1 MIRKIMRLFSFR
13 KYLFQF
19 QKDRGRMVYLVIGLG
34 NPGKRYESTRHNIG
48 FMVVEKLAAGWKI
61 ELKQKS
67 FKALWGKGTIAGNNI
82 LLAKPQTFMNLSGTA
97 VRQLQSFF
105 KMDISNLIVIH
116 DDLDLPF
123 GSVRLKA
130 GGGTAGHKGL
140 ASIESNLGTS
150 DFIRVRLGIG
160 KPVDKSRIEG
170 YVLEPFRKEEQV
182 VLPEVLEWAADAS
195 AEIVLNGLQ
204 KAVGKYQIKNMNFLK
219 KED

>member
-1 MIRKIMRLFSFR
+1 
-13 KYLFQF
+13 
-19 QKDRGRMVYLVIGLG
+19 MVYLVIGLG
-34 NPGKRYESTRHNIG
+34 NPGKRYESTRHNVG
-48 FMVVEKLAAGWKI
+48 FMVVEKLADRWKI
-61 ELKQKS
+61 ELKHNS
-67 FKALWGKGTIAGNNI
+67 FNAIWGKGGVDGKSV

-97 VRQLQSFF
+97 ARRLQSFF
-105 KMDISNLIVIH
+105 KTDISRLIVIH

-123 GSVRLKA
+123 GSIRMKA

-140 ASIESNLGTS
+140 ASIESDLGSS

-170 YVLEPFRKEEQV
+170 YVLEPFRKEDQV
-182 VLPEVLEWAADAS
+182 VLQQVIERAADAS

-204 KAVGKYQIKNMNFLK
+204 KAIGKYQTKNMNFLK

>member
-1 MIRKIMRLFSFR
+1 MVLMD
-13 KYLFQF
+13 YL
-19 QKDRGRMVYLVIGLG
+19 LVGLG

-48 FMVVEKLAAGWKI
+48 FMVLEKIAAGLEI

-67 FKALWGKGTIAGNNI
+67 FDALWGKGAVSGKNV
-82 LLAKPQTFMNLSGTA
+82 LLAKPQTYMNLSGTA
-97 VRQLQSFF
+97 VRRLQSFF
-105 KMDISNLIVIH
+105 KTETSNLIVIH

-150 DFIRVRLGIG
+150 DFMRVRLGIG

-170 YVLEPFRKEEQV
+170 YVLEPFRKEEQD
-182 VLPEVLEWAADAS
+182 VLPEIIGLAAEAS

-204 KAVGKYQIKNMNFLK
+204 KALSKYQTKNRNFLK

>member
-1 MIRKIMRLFSFR
+1 MD
-13 KYLFQF
+13 YLI
-19 QKDRGRMVYLVIGLG
+19 IGLG
-34 NPGKRYESTRHNIG
+34 NPGKRYETTRHNIG
-48 FMVVEKLAAGWKI
+48 FMVLEKLAGQLEIA
-61 ELKQKS
+61 LKQKS
-67 FKALWGKGTIAGNNI
+67 FNALWGKGTIDGKNI

-97 VRQLQSFF
+97 TRQLQSFF
-105 KMDISNLIVIH
+105 KTDISNLIVIH

-150 DFIRVRLGIG
+150 GFMRVRLGIG

-170 YVLEPFRKEEQV
+170 YVLEPFGKEEKN
-182 VLPEVLEWAADAS
+182 VLPEVLGRAADAS

-204 KAVGKYQIKNMNFLK
+204 QAVSKYQTKNINFFK
-219 KED
+219 KEE

>member
-1 MIRKIMRLFSFR
+1 MD
-13 KYLFQF
+13 YL
-19 QKDRGRMVYLVIGLG
+19 IISLG

-48 FMVVEKLAAGWKI
+48 FMALDRLAAQFEI
-61 ELKQKS
+61 ALKQKS
-67 FKALWGKGTIAGNNI
+67 FNALWGKGTIAGSNV
-82 LLAKPQTFMNLSGTA
+82 LLAQPQTFMNLSGTA

-123 GSVRLKA
+123 GAVKLKA

-150 DFIRVRLGIG
+150 EFIRVRLGIG

-170 YVLEPFRKEEQV
+170 YVLEPFRKGEQV
-182 VLPEVLEWAADAS
+182 VLPEVLQWAADAG

-204 KAVGKYQIKNMNFLK
+204 KAISKYQTKNMNFLK

>member
-1 MIRKIMRLFSFR
+1 MLSSALAKIFFRFR
-13 KYLFQF
+13 KEEREQV
-19 QKDRGRMVYLVIGLG
+19 VYLIIGLG
-34 NPGKRYESTRHNIG
+34 NPGKHYEPTRHNIG
-48 FMVVEKLAAGWKI
+48 FMALDALAAQL
-61 ELKQKS
+61 EVSLKQKS
-67 FKALWGKGTIAGNNI
+67 FNALWGKGTIAENNV
-82 LLAKPQTFMNLSGTA
+82 LLAEPQTFMNLSGTA

-105 KMDISNLIVIH
+105 KTDISNLIVIH

-150 DFIRVRLGIG
+150 EFTRVRLGIG

-170 YVLEPFRKEEQV
+170 YVLEPFRKEEQI
-182 VLPEVLEWAADAS
+182 VLPEVLQRAADAS

-204 KAVGKYQIKNMNFLK
+204 KAIAKYQTKNINFLK

>member
-1 MIRKIMRLFSFR
+1 MA
-13 KYLFQF
+13 YLI
-19 QKDRGRMVYLVIGLG
+19 IGLG
-34 NPGKRYESTRHNIG
+34 NPGKRYEPTRHNIG
-48 FMVVEKLAAGWKI
+48 FMALEKLAAQLEI

-67 FKALWGKGTIAGNNI
+67 FNALWGKGTIAGNNV
-82 LLAKPQTFMNLSGTA
+82 LLAQPQTFMNLSGTA

-105 KMDISNLIVIH
+105 KTDISNLIVIH

-123 GSVRLKA
+123 GAIRLKA

-150 DFIRVRLGIG
+150 EFMRVRLGIG

-170 YVLEPFRKEEQV
+170 YVLEPFRKEEQMCCRN
-182 VLPEVLEWAADAS
+182 VLQWAADAS

-204 KAVGKYQIKNMNFLK
+204 KAISKYQTKNINFLK

>member
-1 MIRKIMRLFSFR
+1 MLPSALTKIFSRFR
-13 KYLFQF
+13 KEREPMDYLI
-19 QKDRGRMVYLVIGLG
+19 IGLG

-48 FMVVEKLAAGWKI
+48 FMALDRLAAQFEI
-61 ELKQKS
+61 ALKQKS
-67 FKALWGKGTIAGNNI
+67 FNALWGKGTIAGSNV
-82 LLAKPQTFMNLSGTA
+82 LLAQPQTFMNLSGTS

-123 GSVRLKA
+123 GAVKLKA

-150 DFIRVRLGIG
+150 EFIRVRLGIG

-170 YVLEPFRKEEQV
+170 YVLEPFRKGEQV
-182 VLPEVLEWAADAS
+182 VLPEVLQWAADAG

-204 KAVGKYQIKNMNFLK
+204 KAISKYQTKNMNFLK

>member
-1 MIRKIMRLFSFR
+1 MAHLI
-13 KYLFQF
+13 
-19 QKDRGRMVYLVIGLG
+19 IGLG
-34 NPGKRYESTRHNIG
+34 NPGKRYEQTRHNIG
-48 FMVVEKLAAGWKI
+48 FMVLEKLAAQLEI
-61 ELKQKS
+61 DLKQKS
-67 FKALWGKGTIAGNNI
+67 FNALWGKGALAGKNV

-105 KMDISNLIVIH
+105 KTDISNLIVIH

-123 GSVRLKA
+123 GSIRLKA

-140 ASIESNLGTS
+140 ASIESNLGSSEFT
-150 DFIRVRLGIG
+150 RVRLGIG

-170 YVLEPFRKEEQV
+170 YVLEPFRKEEQT
-182 VLPEVLEWAADAS
+182 VLPDVIQRAADAS

-204 KAVGKYQIKNMNFLK
+204 QAIGKYQTKNINIL